1 MIAQLAHPVRALV
14 GTAAAVLLVTAPFAA
29 LAQEKPQ
36 PVNVPADVQP
46 FPIGSPAPQTA
57 LPPASTVGSVIRP
70 GDQLAI
76 SVYGHPDLTQSAVV
90 QADGTIQY
98 PLVQR
103 VFVSGMSA
111 AEARDALAKALQKYV
126 KHPIVS
132 LAVQQQGAISVTV
145 LGNVKNP
152 GRFQMRNGS
161 HLSDAIAASSGVAN
175 VNGDYPDARVS
186 EPDGD
191 IKKLSLQKL
200 LHDGDATQN
209 VELTDNALVYVTG
222 GETFRVQVL
231 GAVTRPGNVE
241 VTEGERLSMALA
253 RAGTEAASHPDL
265 NRVYLTRY
273 EPSQGKNIS
282 YEVNVYLALQKGD
295 QRYNP
300 ILQKDDKILVPE
312 AHSISPGTIGVLSVL
327 GRLLG
332 F

>member
-14 GTAAAVLLVTAPFAA
+14 GTAAAVLLAAAPLAA

-36 PVNVPADVQP
+36 PVNVPGDVQP

-152 GRFQMRNGS
+152 GKFQMRNGS
-161 HLSDAIAASSGVAN
+161 HLIDAIAASSGVAN

-191 IKKLSLQKL
+191 IKRLSLQKL

-273 EPSQGKNIS
+273 EPSQGKNVS
-282 YEVNVYLALQKGD
+282 YEVNLYQALQKGD

-312 AHSISPGTIGVLSVL
+312 AHSISPGTIGILSVL